1 MFKEMQSAILMKCR
15 FQSADKHFYDNE
27 VEGGASAD
35 ILIYSESFYNNSNIQ
50 PGESI

>member
-1 MFKEMQSAILMKCR
+1 MLMKGR
-15 FQSADKHFYDNE
+15 SQSADKHFYDNE
-27 VEGGASAD
+27 GGGRGAD